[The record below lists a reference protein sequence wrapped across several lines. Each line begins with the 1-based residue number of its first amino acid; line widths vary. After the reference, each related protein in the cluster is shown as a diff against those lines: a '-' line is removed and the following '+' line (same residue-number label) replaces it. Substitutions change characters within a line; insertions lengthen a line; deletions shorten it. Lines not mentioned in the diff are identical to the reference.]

1 MTYCKQCLE
10 KQRKIDALEEELV
23 RVKAKLRYQERTARE
38 GFFGSSTPSSKVPVK
53 PNRPTSDQWHRGGGK
68 VGHTGYGRC
77 RIGPEQA
84 DRVERIPVGDVCP
97 DCGCALEAKGSK
109 SRTVV
114 DCQPVRIQRIVYLL
128 GRKRC
133 PKCEKLITARPPGVL
148 AKCLYSNQL
157 LAHVAV
163 EHYVHGRTL
172 GQIERQTGIGYSSL
186 MDAMHQL
193 SERWKEVPKVLIQA
207 YRQAMV
213 KHADE
218 TGWRTKGHNGYAWL
232 FCTPDMS
239 IY

>member
-1 MTYCKQCLE
+1 
-10 KQRKIDALEEELV
+10 V
-23 RVKAKLRYQERTARE
+23 GVARSAIQVMVAAGSARNKRIASN
-38 GFFGSSTPSSKVPVK
+38 GF
-53 PNRPTSDQWHRGGGK
+53 RW
-68 VGHTGYGRC
+68 
-77 RIGPEQA
+77 A
-84 DRVERIPVGDVCP
+84 M
-97 DCGCALEAKGSK
+97 CALEAKGSK

-218 TGWRTKGHNGYAWL
+218 TGWRMKGHNGYAWL